1 VTDKISG
8 LSTSEQV
15 APVKGSNSSSVVAD
29 KPQGE
34 GSGAAST
41 SQTGDHV
48 TLTTSARAIQK
59 LEEAVAKSPVVNP
72 EKVAAVKQAVNSGT
86 YKIDAHRVADKL
98 LKFERG
104 LK

>member
-29 KPQGE
+29 KLQGE
-34 GSGAAST
+34 GSAAASS
-41 SQTGDHV
+41 SQSGDHV
-48 TLTTSARAIQK
+48 TLTTSARTIQK
-59 LEEAVAKSPVVNP
+59 LEEAVAKTPVVNP
-72 EKVAAVKQAVNSGT
+72 EKVAAVKQAVKSGT
-86 YKIDAHRVADKL
+86 YRIDAHRVADKL